1 MPSSIIE
8 IASQFAT
15 AGQPIA
21 ASTILRGHI
30 NDTHLVVTAVGRKY
44 VLQRINHAVFKDP
57 RGLMNNVGLVTR
69 HIKQALGD
77 AANAEI
83 ERRVLEVIAANN
95 GADVLETDHG
105 EYWRMYRYV
114 ENSQT
119 LDEAPGLPEIYQ
131 AGYAFGNFTATLADF
146 PVGQLCE
153 TIPDFHHG
161 PKRFTAFVDAVR
173 RDAANRAAS
182 VKEEIAFIEQHESLL
197 AFPQQQI
204 DAGRLPLRVCH
215 NDAKSSNI
223 LIDDQT
229 RQALCVIDLDTV
241 MPGLAL
247 YDFGDLARTTA
258 TLAAEDEPD
267 LARVRVDATRL
278 KAALEGYLA
287 GTGNSLSPAE
297 RASLTLGPAYMTLVM
312 ATRFLTDHLAGD
324 AYFKVH
330 RVHHNLDRCRTQI
343 AITKQLTSDDAALG

>member
-1 MPSSIIE
+1 MPSSIID
-8 IASQFAT
+8 IAAQFAT

-21 ASTILRGHI
+21 ASTIEQGHI
-30 NDTHLVVTAVGRKY
+30 NDTHLIATAVGRRY

-69 HIKQALGD
+69 HIKQALCEAED
-77 AANAEI
+77 AET
-83 ERRVLEVIAANN
+83 ERRVLEVIAAYD
-95 GADVLETDHG
+95 GADVLETDRG

-119 LDEAPGLPEIYQ
+119 LGDAPELTEIYQ
-131 AGYAFGNFTATLADF
+131 AGKGFGDFTAKLADF
-146 PVGQLCE
+146 PVDQLCE

-161 PKRFTAFVDAVR
+161 PKRFSAFVNAVWL
-173 RDAANRAAS
+173 DAANRAAS

-197 AFPQQQI
+197 ALPQQQI

-215 NDAKSSNI
+215 NDAKSSNV

-229 RQALCVIDLDTV
+229 RQALCIIDLDTV

-258 TLAAEDEPD
+258 TLAAEDEQD
-267 LARVRVDATRL
+267 LARVRVDAKRL
-278 KAALEGYLA
+278 EAALEGYLA
-287 GTGNSLSPAE
+287 GTGDSLLPTE
-297 RASLTLGPAYMTLVM
+297 RASLALGPAYMTLVM

-324 AYFKVH
+324 VYFKVH
-330 RVHHNLDRCRTQI
+330 RIHHNLDRCRTQI
-343 AITKQLTSDDAALG
+343 ALAEELLNKQS